1 MLTLILYSIV
11 KEQIFYDSLYTIYYN
26 ATYYF
31 YILEITG
38 IEPVTW
44 LRPLSRLSYQFQIFF

>member
-11 KEQIFYDSLYTIYYN
+11 KEQIFYDSLYTIYYILY
-26 ATYYF
+26 ATYFF

-38 IEPVTW
+38 IEPVTSA
-44 LRPLSRLSYQFQIFF
+44 LQRRRSPN

>member
-11 KEQIFYDSLYTIYYN
+11 KEQIFYDSLYTIYY
-26 ATYYF
+26 F

-44 LRPLSRLSYQFQIFF
+44 LRPLSQLFYQL